1 MLKALSFAAIFFVT
15 FGVLAARV
23 STPDLYDPPPGGDER
38 DYEALAYNLWKG
50 RGFGY
55 FWSDPEWRAPYL
67 SVPAAAGAVRD
78 LESNYYPTTYR
89 PPAFP
94 ALWALTYHVAGRDFG
109 TIRFVNAALMAGA
122 VTLAAAIA
130 LEFSGLAAAFVA
142 AVVLIQIPD
151 ISVFARER
159 LTEALATLLVAL
171 LAWMWVRSSTREP
184 SVRTA
189 VLSGAVLG
197 LMILARSIFV
207 IWLPAAMLMP
217 AKPSLPGSTRRWVA
231 RACCVGACLLV
242 VGPWWTRNI
251 ILTGAFLPT
260 GTQGPIN
267 LTAGF
272 SQRALDNEGRWR
284 SNSGD
289 GAKEIEDAGVD
300 PYSVEYEV
308 RLARHRSALAREWMW
323 NHPREVVQLMGLHVW
338 QEFRTRRARTDW
350 TLLLP
355 AFVVALL
362 YFHRHPGV
370 RSMLVLFAAT
380 LLSIALTW
388 GVTGRFV
395 VPLQPLAA
403 AMASAMAVSIVMDLA
418 RLVRQRSVTPRK
430 ERQ

>member
-1 MLKALSFAAIFFVT
+1 MVQERLGGIERRPRLMIKALSFAAIFFVT

-50 RGFGY
+50 RGFGS

-67 SVPAAAGAVRD
+67 SVPSAAGAVRD
-78 LESNYYPTTYR
+78 LESNYYLTTYR

-94 ALWALTYHVAGRDFG
+94 ALWALTYHAAGRDFG
-109 TIRFVNAALMAGA
+109 TIRFVNAALMAAA

-130 LEFSGLAAAFVA
+130 LEFA
-142 AVVLIQIPD
+142 
-151 ISVFARER
+151 
-159 LTEALATLLVAL
+159 
-171 LAWMWVRSSTREP
+171 
-184 SVRTA
+184 
-189 VLSGAVLG
+189 
-197 LMILARSIFV
+197 SIFV

-217 AKPSLPGSTRRWVA
+217 ARPSLRGGTRRWVE

-242 VGPWWTRNI
+242 VGPWWMRNI

-308 RLARHRSALAREWMW
+308 RLARHRSALARDWMW
-323 NHPREVVQLMGLHVW
+323 DHPREVLQLMGLHVW

-350 TLLLP
+350 ALLLP
-355 AFVVALL
+355 AFV
-362 YFHRHPGV
+362 R
-370 RSMLVLFAAT
+370 
-380 LLSIALTW
+380 
-388 GVTGRFV
+388 
-395 VPLQPLAA
+395 
-403 AMASAMAVSIVMDLA
+403 
-418 RLVRQRSVTPRK
+418 PRW
-430 ERQ
+430 